1 MDILRLI
8 SFCPEDANCPM
19 CFYDRASVEEQHYAL
34 DWRSEI
40 TSKAEASIKAIER
53 IAEVALDSNIQVST
67 AENEALK
74 KELRSLTAKSEAI
87 AKASE
92 KMEAD
97 LTLARKRIEQVEQK
111 EKDLQEIHHRYSQM
125 K

>member
-19 CFYDRASVEEQHYAL
+19 CFYDRASVEEQHHTL
-34 DWRSEI
+34 DWRLEI
-40 TSKAEASIKAIER
+40 TSKAETSIKAIER
-53 IAEVALDSNIQVST
+53 IVEVALNSNNRVST
-67 AENEALK
+67 VENEALK
-74 KELRSLTAKSEAI
+74 KELQSLTAKSEVI

-92 KMEAD
+92 KMEAE
-97 LTLARKRIEQVEQK
+97 LKLARKRIAQVEQK